1 MDDARLD
8 PLKSVK
14 IGERYAIAVNDLVVA
29 KQEYRVYHVMDIGKL
44 DGKLSVNLRYKDV
57 AGRLSEASV
66 PFEKFLNLVHTK
78 VLIPL
83 D

>member
-44 DGKLSVNLRYKDV
+44 NGKLSVNLRYKDV

-66 PFEKFLNLVHTK
+66 PFEKFYNLVIGK
-78 VLIPL
+78 VLLPL

>member
-14 IGERYAIAVNDLVVA
+14 IGERYAIAVNDFVVA

-44 DGKLSVNLRYKDV
+44 NGKIVQASPEYEDCKKISKKEKVSVKNVYDDARSQALR
-57 AGRLSEASV
+57 
-66 PFEKFLNLVHTK
+66 
-78 VLIPL
+78 
-83 D
+83 